1 MNQCGKEQIILSVCI
16 VTYNHEKYIKQCI
29 DSILQQKVEFPI
41 EILIGNDCS
50 TDNTACILAEEY
62 GNNVVLINRDKNI

>member
-50 TDNTACILAEEY
+50 TDNTACILACLLY
-62 GNNVVLINRDKNI
+62 TSRCV